1 MRSCSSRY
9 NSLRL
14 SDGSLSQS
22 ASSALLGRILYLQQ
36 FCAGRPSFCLILQSA
51 LTRDSLGGFAMI
63 SHAREK
69 RHKKDCLSCDAS
81 EPYTTRARLP
91 RVNAGVTA
99 EHHPLTDK
107 LNTGHRSW

>member
-1 MRSCSSRY
+1 
-9 NSLRL
+9 
-14 SDGSLSQS
+14 
-22 ASSALLGRILYLQQ
+22 
-36 FCAGRPSFCLILQSA
+36 
-51 LTRDSLGGFAMI
+51 MI
-63 SHAREK
+63 SHARAK